1 MYKFLNYTDSKGRQI
16 VLAISTYAGKIVKG
30 KAICNPDDI
39 FNLST
44 GKNLARARCN
54 LKVATKRRKAITQKY
69 WQAIEELK
77 KAKRRM
83 DKMAKVLSEVSE
95 AENMAYNQLKNLE
108 MK

>member
-1 MYKFLNYTDSKGRQI
+1 MYKYATYTDSKGRKTI
-16 VLAISTYAGKIVKG
+16 LAISTYAGKTVKG
-30 KAICNPDDI
+30 KAVCNPNDI

-54 LKVATKRRKAITQKY
+54 VKVATKRRKAITQKY

-77 KAKRRM
+77 RAKRRM

-95 AENMAYNQLKNLE
+95 AEDAAYNELKKLE
-108 MK
+108 V